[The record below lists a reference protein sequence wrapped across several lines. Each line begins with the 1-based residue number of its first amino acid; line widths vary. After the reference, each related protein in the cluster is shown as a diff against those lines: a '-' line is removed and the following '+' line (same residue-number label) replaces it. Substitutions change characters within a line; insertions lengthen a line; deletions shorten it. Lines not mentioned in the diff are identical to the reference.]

1 MITTGL
7 DREQTILL
15 HMPQVELLARRVQQ
29 RCPALEL
36 DDLISA
42 GVIGLIHAVDRFD
55 QARGLKL
62 KTFAEHRIRGALLDY
77 LRQLDPVPRRIR
89 RFQKQRDQL
98 IAALAQQGQ
107 STDTGALARALG
119 LSPKRYA
126 EYSAALTASQTVS
139 LQSLDMM

>member
-1 MITTGL
+1 MTSTRP
-7 DREQTILL
+7 DRDAIILL

-29 RCPALEL
+29 RYRGIEL

-55 QARGLKL
+55 EARRLKL

-77 LRQLDPVPRRIR
+77 LRQIDPLPRSIR
-89 RFQKQRDQL
+89 RFQKQRDHL
-98 IAALAQQGQ
+98 IAALTQQGKPVDAA
-107 STDTGALARALG
+107 SIAEALG

-126 EYSAALTASQTVS
+126 QYAAAVRASQPVS
-139 LQSLDMM
+139 LESLPMT

>member
-1 MITTGL
+1 MTITGP
-7 DREQTILL
+7 DRESMILL

-42 GVIGLIHAVDRFD
+42 GVIGLINAVDRFD

-77 LRQLDPVPRRIR
+77 LRQIDPVPRRIR
-89 RFQKQRDQL
+89 RFQKQRDQM

-107 STDTGALARALG
+107 PADAAAIAQALG

-126 EYSAALTASQTVS
+126 EYSAALRASQTVS
-139 LQSLDMM
+139 LSSLDIM